1 MIRVTV
7 WNEYVHEREDAAIA
21 ALYPNGLHG
30 AIAEGL
36 SAHEDITVRTAT
48 LYDEQGNLNPDCGLP
63 AQMLA
68 DTDVLIWWG
77 HCYHH
82 EVTDEVAQRV
92 HQAVLCGMGF
102 IALHSA
108 HMSKPFI
115 RLMGTS
121 CTLTWREDGDM
132 ERLWVVNPA
141 HPIAAGIDR
150 YFDLPHEETYGEPF
164 DVPEPDELVFVGW
177 YEGGEVFR
185 SGCCWRRGLGRV
197 FYFQPGHETFPIYG
211 DSRVQRVLQNAVR
224 WAAPTIRTDG
234 LECPNVTKPALKFDE

>member
-21 ALYPNGLHG
+21 ALYPEGIHG
-30 AIAEGL
+30 AVAAALGGC
-36 SAHEDITVRTAT
+36 EDITVRTAT
-48 LYDEQGNLNPDCGLP
+48 LYDAEGNLTPDCGLSP
-63 AQMLA
+63 AVLA

-77 HCYHH
+77 HVRHW
-82 EVTDEVAQRV
+82 EVPDEVAQRV
-92 HQAVLCGMGF
+92 QEAVLCGMGF

-108 HMSKPFI
+108 HLCKPFT

-121 CTLTWREDGDM
+121 CTLTWREDGDA
-132 ERLWVVNPA
+132 ERLWVIDPD
-141 HPIAAGIDR
+141 HPIVAGIDR

-164 DVPEPDELVFVGW
+164 DIPTPDELVFIGW

-197 FYFQPGHETFPIYG
+197 FYFQPGHETFPIYY
-211 DSRVQRVLQNAVR
+211 DSRIQRVLRNAVR
-224 WAAPTIRTDG
+224 WAAPTARVAERT
-234 LECPNVTKPALKFDE
+234 CPNYGKQPPQYDE